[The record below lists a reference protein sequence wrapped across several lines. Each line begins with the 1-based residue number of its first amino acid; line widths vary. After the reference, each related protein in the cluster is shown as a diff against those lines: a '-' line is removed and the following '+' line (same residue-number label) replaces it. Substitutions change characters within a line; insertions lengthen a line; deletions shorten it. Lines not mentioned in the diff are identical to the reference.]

1 MPSAGRVG
9 RPHGLD
15 GFFHVTQA
23 APQLLTVGA
32 SVRVGDD
39 DAVIVA
45 RKGTDEQP
53 VVRLDLAD
61 NRGDAVALR
70 GRELVVA
77 RSEAPALGEDEY
89 WAEDLVGC
97 RVIAGERVLGS
108 VVRLVA
114 LPSCE
119 ALEIDTAPDLPLIP
133 LVHDAIVSVDLEGR
147 AIFVDGDFIGA
158 T

>member
-15 GFFHVTQA
+15 GHFHVTQPVA
-23 APQLLTVGA
+23 GLLEAGTPVVVGETATRVA
-32 SVRVGDD
+32 S
-39 DAVIVA
+39 

-53 VVRLDLAD
+53 IIRLEAAAD
-61 NRGDAVALR
+61 RSAAVALR
-70 GRELVVA
+70 GQELVVERA
-77 RSEAPALGEDEY
+77 DAPALEEDEY

-108 VVRLVA
+108 VVELLA

-119 ALEIDTAPDLPLIP
+119 ALELDSGVGPVPM
-133 LVHDAIVSVDLEGR
+133 VRDAIVRVDIEAR
-147 AIFVDGDFIGA
+147 AIFVDGEFLGA
-158 T
+158 A